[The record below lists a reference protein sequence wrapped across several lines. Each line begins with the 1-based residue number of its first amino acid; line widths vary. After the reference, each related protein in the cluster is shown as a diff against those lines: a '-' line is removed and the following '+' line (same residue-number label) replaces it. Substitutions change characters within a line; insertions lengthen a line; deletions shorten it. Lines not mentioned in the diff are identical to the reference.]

1 MIHPDWPAP
10 ETVQAL
16 TTTRQGGTSK
26 RPWNSLNLAD
36 HVGDDPLT
44 VQENRRYLRRVLSL
58 PSEPVWLR
66 QVHGEEVVE
75 TACHIKDPGGENSS
89 SSLMEPP
96 QADASVSREP
106 GRVSAVLT
114 ADCLPALFCD
124 RSGSCVAAAH
134 AGWRG
139 LAAGVL
145 ERTVQVM
152 GVAPEEL
159 LVWLGPA
166 IGPQVFEVGDEVH
179 AAFTEQHAQADD
191 AFAPRPQGR
200 WLADLYQLARIRLS
214 SVGVSAVY
222 GGDRCT
228 FTEADHFYSYR
239 RDGVTGRMATL
250 IWLR

>member
-16 TTTRQGGTSK
+16 TTTRQGGTSN

-75 TACHIKDPGGENSS
+75 TACHIKGPGRENSS
-89 SSLMEPP
+89 SPLIEPP

-179 AAFTEQHAQADD
+179 AAFTEQHAQAGD

-200 WLADLYQLARIRLS
+200 WLADLYHLARIRLL

-250 IWLR
+250 IWLG